1 MRVLSDRF
9 LLLLLPWFF
18 IGYWILKTGL
28 DIYPGPFF
36 YFIDLRSAGLWPALF
51 STRLLKM
58 CPDIPGLRLSHHRS

>member
-28 DIYPGPFF
+28 DIYPGPF
-36 YFIDLRSAGLWPALF
+36 LF
-51 STRLLKM
+51 LAFL
-58 CPDIPGLRLSHHRS
+58 PSHVH